1 MVNER
6 GSNLRGP
13 IASGRAESHCERVI
27 LTLPAAAGASPPE
40 DAAHVGKFGILRL

>member
-6 GSNLRGP
+6 GSKSSGP

-40 DAAHVGKFGILRL
+40 DAAHARKFGILRL